1 MQFVATGY
9 YKRIKF
15 MAFPALAILLNMLR
29 CLSED
34 SSFIA
39 PLCWKVQVVMH
50 FPLLNLYPQSAAVPS
65 CSPEVSLSEHPMLQ
79 LTPCPSSLPYR
90 AEWDDIRVLG
100 ILGRWRGWASKKSQT
115 NLIITLQLL
124 YA

>member
-1 MQFVATGY
+1 MQFVATGYY

-39 PLCWKVQVVMH
+39 PSCWKVQVVMH
-50 FPLLNLYPQSAAVPS
+50 FPLLNLYPQSAPVPFLVGSTTFRTSYAAVNTLPFES
-65 CSPEVSLSEHPMLQ
+65 ALS
-79 LTPCPSSLPYR
+79 S
-90 AEWDDIRVLG
+90 
-100 ILGRWRGWASKKSQT
+100 
-115 NLIITLQLL
+115 
-124 YA
+124 